1 MKYEVFISF
10 KNSSTDGTATKD
22 LHQARRVYECLRSA
36 GLRVFFSEES
46 LAETGKGHF
55 SKSIEAALDQA
66 RVLVLVASSR
76 EHIESRW
83 VETEWD
89 SFMNDIRSG
98 NKMGELFIVN
108 CGDLRSSDLPLFLRR
123 QQMFQSNEM
132 DKLTKFVKNALPNP
146 KKLEDYVKAS
156 LHCLDPEKNEDK
168 IYLLS
173 MHEGQS
179 EDRYHVTA
187 YWGSRT
193 AKRLSSMMKAINAK
207 SEEALRLVE
216 KLGQEKI
223 RSGYKKR
230 QLNKILSKEAR
241 LQLLACFGL
250 IDQKNE
256 KSQTDQSLQ
265 KSGKSIKNSSIQ
277 IKRTD
282 KLKPCSTKSSRRR
295 D

>member
-10 KNSSTDGTATKD
+10 KNSTNKGDKTKD
-22 LHQARRVYECLRSA
+22 VHEARKIYERLSAA
-36 GLRVFFSEES
+36 GLKVFFSEES

-55 SKSIEAALDQA
+55 SKSIENALDQA
-66 RVLVLVASSR
+66 SVLVLVASTR

-83 VETEWD
+83 VEAEWD
-89 SFMNDIRSG
+89 SFMNDVRSG

-108 CGDLRSSDLPLFLRR
+108 CGGLRSSDLPLFLRR
-123 QQMFQSNEM
+123 QQMFQSHEM
-132 DKLTKFVKNALPNP
+132 DKLTNFVKNALPNP

-156 LHCLDPEKNEDK
+156 LHCLAPEKNEDK

-207 SEEALRLVE
+207 AEEALCLVE
-216 KLGQEKI
+216 KLCQEKI
-223 RSGYKKR
+223 RGGYKKR

-256 KSQTDQSLQ
+256 KGKIDRSLQ
-265 KSGKSIKNSSIQ
+265 KPLTSKKSSATHT
-277 IKRTD
+277 KRPD
-282 KLKPCSTKSSRRR
+282 KLKPRATNSLKKR